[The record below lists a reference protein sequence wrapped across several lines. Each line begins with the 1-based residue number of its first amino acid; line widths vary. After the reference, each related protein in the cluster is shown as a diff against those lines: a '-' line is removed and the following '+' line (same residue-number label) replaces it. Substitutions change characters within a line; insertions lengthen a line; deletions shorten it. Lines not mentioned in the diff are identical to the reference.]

1 MPELEMKLCGNILH
15 KKYLKYLLHIILR
28 KDKIS
33 YYTITS
39 LSRFSYIA
47 VIEIGVKKKAYFFIN
62 SMKNAYKNQDGN
74 RKKKKIEKITQVK
87 QTSVTDPVAE
97 SEF

>member
-1 MPELEMKLCGNILH
+1 MKLCGKILH

-39 LSRFSYIA
+39 LSRFYYIA
-47 VIEIGVKKKAYFFIN
+47 VIEIGVKKSIFF
-62 SMKNAYKNQDGN
+62 YQ
-74 RKKKKIEKITQVK
+74 
-87 QTSVTDPVAE
+87 
-97 SEF
+97 